1 MGEEQNIKLVTGTI
15 GDDIHSLGI
24 KVIEHALRH
33 AGFHVVPLGI
43 QVSQEDY
50 IKAAIETDASAILI
64 SSMSGHGRVLC
75 QGFREKCEE
84 AGLKG
89 ILLYAGGCLTT
100 GDTPFDEIERYF
112 TEELHFDRIYPNTSL
127 PGDIIAGLREDL
139 GLGESKK
146 RGNITTGGKA

>member
-1 MGEEQNIKLVTGTI
+1 MSKEQNIKLVTGTI

-24 KVIEHALRH
+24 KVIEHALRY
-33 AGFHVVPLGI
+33 AGFQIVPLGI

-84 AGLKG
+84 AGLND

-100 GDTPFDEIERYF
+100 GDTPFDEIEKYF
-112 TEELHFDRIYPNTSL
+112 TEELRFNRVYPNSSL
-127 PGDIIAGLREDL
+127 PGDTIAGLKEDL
-139 GLGESKK
+139 D
-146 RGNITTGGKA
+146 ID